1 MTYEEAYA
9 KLLNHANLVSL
20 DAGNIA
26 EEDSFLFALWK
37 SGKDRTLPPI
47 DKLYGDIL
55 ACLEVVN
62 RHLNG
67 DTPSESLTEK
77 ASRLDRFLANAMW
90 SITHNGWQ
98 YHRRW
103 EFEHVFEQT
112 IVNHLALT
120 LWRISCAWGA
130 VLDGDIDSLPDHVRN
145 EEVSG
150 AAPPIQ
156 PLHTTP
162 Q

>member
-20 DAGNIA
+20 DVGNIA

-37 SGKDRTLPPI
+37 SGKDRTPPAI
-47 DKLYGDIL
+47 DNLYADIL

-67 DTPSESLTEK
+67 ATPSENFGEK
-77 ASRLDRFLANAMW
+77 ANHIDRFLASAMW
-90 SITHNGWQ
+90 GITHNGWQ

-103 EFEHVFEQT
+103 EAEQVFEPDV
-112 IVNHLALT
+112 VNHLALI

-130 VLDGDIDSLPDHVRN
+130 VLDGDIDSLPDHVRQ
-145 EEVSG
+145 EETTG
-150 AAPPIQ
+150 AAPSAR
-156 PLHTTP
+156 PLHPTP